1 MKTAL
6 SSNPDIVPPTPAQK
20 RWLRKVE
27 RDFHVRAFGE
37 EMARINF
44 LPEKQRK
51 AAVAEMIDHARRKG
65 VKLTRPALG
74 VTP

>member
-1 MKTAL
+1 MKKT
-6 SSNPDIVPPTPAQK
+6 PTVEEKAAAA
-20 RWLRKVE
+20 RRRAWRKVE

-51 AAVAEMIDHARRKG
+51 AAVAEMIDYARSKG
-65 VKLTRPALG
+65 VKLGRPARG
-74 VTP
+74 YPI

>member
-1 MKTAL
+1 MSQTRKRPSGQPLSASQRRRWRKTM
-6 SSNPDIVPPTPAQK
+6 
-20 RWLRKVE
+20 

-37 EMARINF
+37 KLPRINF
-44 LPEKQRK
+44 LPEKRRK

>member
-1 MKTAL
+1 MSTGHPSP
-6 SSNPDIVPPTPAQK
+6 SSVPPARHRRLLK
-20 RWLRKVE
+20 IL

-37 EMARINF
+37 ELARINF

-51 AAVAEMIDHARRKG
+51 QAVAEMIDHARRKG

>member
-1 MKTAL
+1 MSTPL
-6 SSNPDIVPPTPAQK
+6 SPAAK
-20 RWLRKVE
+20 RRWRKIE

-51 AAVAEMIDHARRKG
+51 KAVAEMIDHARSKG
-65 VKLTRPALG
+65 VDLGRPALG
-74 VTP
+74 VTI

>member
-1 MKTAL
+1 MKPSGADEITKPL
-6 SSNPDIVPPTPAQK
+6 TDRQCT
-20 RWLRKVE
+20 WMRKVMD
-27 RDFHVRAFGE
+27 DFPVRAPGE

-51 AAVAEMIDHARRKG
+51 QAVAEMMDYARSKG
-65 VKLTRPALG
+65 VDFSRPALE

>member
-1 MKTAL
+1 M
-6 SSNPDIVPPTPAQK
+6 
-20 RWLRKVE
+20 

-51 AAVAEMIDHARRKG
+51 AAVAEMIDYARSKG
-65 VKLTRPALG
+65 VDLGRPARGYTL
-74 VTP
+74 

>member
-1 MKTAL
+1 MNTKPV
-6 SSNPDIVPPTPAQK
+6 NPAPMTPAQK
-20 RWLRKVE
+20 RRWRKIE

-51 AAVAEMIDHARRKG
+51 AAVAEMIDYARSKG
-65 VKLTRPALG
+65 VKLGRPALG
-74 VTP
+74 VTV

>member
-1 MKTAL
+1 MKTSVKL
-6 SSNPDIVPPTPAQK
+6 DSTRTRLTPAQH
-20 RWLRKVE
+20 RRLRKIMW
-27 RDFHVRAFGE
+27 DFHVRAFGE

-44 LPEKQRK
+44 LPEKKRK

-65 VKLTRPALG
+65 VKLGRPALG

>member
-1 MKTAL
+1 MTTGQDFPLPLA
-6 SSNPDIVPPTPAQK
+6 PAHHK
-20 RWLRKVE
+20 RLRKILRE
-27 RDFHVRAFGE
+27 FHVRAFGE
-37 EMARINF
+37 ELARINF

-51 AAVAEMIDHARRKG
+51 QAVAEMIDHAGRKG

>member
-1 MKTAL
+1 MNSDPQNELRVPMTATQRRRVRR
-6 SSNPDIVPPTPAQK
+6 IM
-20 RWLRKVE
+20 

-51 AAVAEMIDHARRKG
+51 RAMAEMIDHASSKG